1 MWRMSVTLKILPLGT
16 AYAVWAG
23 AADQYKAKAS

>member
-23 AADQYKAKAS
+23 ASDQ